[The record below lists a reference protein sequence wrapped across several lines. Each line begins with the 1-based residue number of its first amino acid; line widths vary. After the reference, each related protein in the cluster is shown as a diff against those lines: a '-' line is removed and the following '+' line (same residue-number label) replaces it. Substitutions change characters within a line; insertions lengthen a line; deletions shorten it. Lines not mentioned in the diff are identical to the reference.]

1 MARIAVI
8 NDDTTFLS
16 LMHSLLQEKD
26 WDTVILKESSKAYE
40 QIKKDPP
47 DLIILDVRMES
58 QESGWTVLELIKL
71 DPATNSVPIIV
82 CSAAVDDLRSREPW
96 LTHHGIMTLP
106 KPFDIDDLYRRVE
119 AALG

>member
-16 LMHSLLQEKD
+16 LMHSLLQEKG

-47 DLIILDVRMES
+47 DLIILDIRMES

-96 LTHHGIMTLP
+96 LMHHGIVTLP

-119 AALG
+119 AALR